1 MLVTA
6 HSNTHNT
13 GHNTITVASFA
24 GWIFMDAVSG
34 ARSAAMLNLKT
45 LSVHY
50 TLLKTPAHD
59 FKTGYLSGPRCKG
72 DNLYGGGVSVTV
84 MNNDVLY

>member
-1 MLVTA
+1 MMLVTA

-24 GWIFMDAVSG
+24 GWIFIDDVSG
-34 ARSAAMLNLKT
+34 ARSAAMLNPKT

-50 TLLKTPAHD
+50 KLLKTPAPVEYINNTTLNKV
-59 FKTGYLSGPRCKG
+59 KTEIQYLTH
-72 DNLYGGGVSVTV
+72 V
-84 MNNDVLY
+84 